1 MAEPVLSSASVS
13 EGWGQLCATVPTA
26 FGVTGTVEINK
37 EHRCSRGMDPD
48 MELGCSAGQTAL
60 WPWLAVQVTQVCMA
74 LAEAQPLDTNMV
86 LDGNQNP

>member
-1 MAEPVLSSASVS
+1 
-13 EGWGQLCATVPTA
+13 
-26 FGVTGTVEINK
+26 
-37 EHRCSRGMDPD
+37 MDPD

-86 LDGNQNP
+86 LDGDQDP